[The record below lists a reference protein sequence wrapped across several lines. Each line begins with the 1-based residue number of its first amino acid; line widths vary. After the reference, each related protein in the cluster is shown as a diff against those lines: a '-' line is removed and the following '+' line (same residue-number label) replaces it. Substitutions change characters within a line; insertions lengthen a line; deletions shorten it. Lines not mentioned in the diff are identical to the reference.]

1 MWHCALHRLLAWYCA
16 APVLLTMFCVLQLE
30 GLSYFI
36 RGLANL
42 QLTPDLETPRYTVLK
57 RKAEYEVRKYDPY
70 IVAEVP
76 MPSASGPSAGD
87 GFNDLARYIFGG
99 NDR

>member
-1 MWHCALHRLLAWYCA
+1 MRNTADHESCS
-16 APVLLTMFCVLQLE
+16 QLE
-30 GLSYFI
+30 GLGYVFRSL
-36 RGLANL
+36 GNL
-42 QLTPDLETPRYTVLK
+42 QLTPDLDTPRYTVLK
-57 RKAEYEVRKYDPY
+57 RTADYEIRKYDPY

-76 MPSASGPSAGD
+76 MPSASGPAAGD

>member
-1 MWHCALHRLLAWYCA
+1 MRSVPLAGLYCA
-16 APVLLTMFCVLQLE
+16 ALVLLTTCCVLQLE
-30 GLSYFI
+30 GLRYFI
-36 RGLANL
+36 RSLGNL

-57 RKAEYEVRKYDPY
+57 RKAEYEVRKYEPY

-99 NDR
+99 NDRWN

>member
-1 MWHCALHRLLAWYCA
+1 M
-16 APVLLTMFCVLQLE
+16 VLTLCCVPQLE

-42 QLTPDLETPRYTVLK
+42 QLTPDLETPRYTVLQ

>member
-1 MWHCALHRLLAWYCA
+1 MPAANAGRFRIADCKFCA
-16 APVLLTMFCVLQLE
+16 QLE
-30 GLSYFI
+30 GLSFVL
-36 RGLANL
+36 RSLGNL
-42 QLTPDLETPRYTVLK
+42 QLTPDLDTPRYTVRK
-57 RKAEYEVRKYDPY
+57 RTAEYEIRKYDPY

-76 MPSASGPSAGD
+76 MPSASGPAAGD